1 MKVRRV
7 LIAVFGSEYVY
18 TYIKIQEISI
28 VKKTW
33 RPGRIIYNVGELS
46 SCSGSETLNYWFW
59 STSMIGI
66 NIFFPG
72 SE

>member
-28 VKKTW
+28 VKKT
-33 RPGRIIYNVGELS
+33 
-46 SCSGSETLNYWFW
+46 
-59 STSMIGI
+59 
-66 NIFFPG
+66 
-72 SE
+72 